1 MHLKSTEMFHF
12 QQKMTG
18 DQRAALDDS
27 GGELH
32 VAQKVEEAERREVA
46 QSKKHGAQVRR
57 TDEAH
62 K

>member
-1 MHLKSTEMFHF
+1 MFHF